1 MTNELQQHAK
11 AALNVLHRVQLSLE
25 RIRTGNGSAAL
36 LPTIADQ
43 LRDAIKIVEI
53 AADSA
58 DTVDLLDGLRKA
70 KEEADQASADL
81 SSTVRLHRFNRL
93 ADQLEDA
100 FGPVPLSRP
109 DLLAFLAD
117 QVERVKAV
125 GVPDSTTATA
135 MIDAAFLE
143 LQQQYG

>member
-93 ADQLEDA
+93 ADQLGDA
-100 FGPVPLSRP
+100 FGPVPLSR
-109 DLLAFLAD
+109 DELLAFLAD

-135 MIDAAFLE
+135 LIDAAYVE
-143 LQQQYG
+143 LQQQHG

>member
-25 RIRTGNGSAAL
+25 RIRTGEGSAAL

>member
-25 RIRTGNGSAAL
+25 RIRTGDGSAAL

-93 ADQLEDA
+93 ADQLGDA

-117 QVERVKAV
+117 QVERIKAV

-135 MIDAAFLE
+135 LIDAAYVE
-143 LQQQYG
+143 LQQQHG

>member
-25 RIRTGNGSAAL
+25 RIRTGEGSAAL

-93 ADQLEDA
+93 ADQLGDA
-100 FGPVPLSRP
+100 FGPVPLSR
-109 DLLAFLAD
+109 DELLAFLAD
-117 QVERVKAV
+117 QVKRIKAV

-135 MIDAAFLE
+135 LIDAAYVE
-143 LQQQYG
+143 LQTQHG

>member
-25 RIRTGNGSAAL
+25 RIRTGDGSAAL

-93 ADQLEDA
+93 ADQLADA
-100 FGPVPLSRP
+100 HGPVPMSRP

-117 QVERVKAV
+117 QLERVKAV

-135 MIDAAFLE
+135 MIDAAYVE
-143 LQQQYG
+143 LQQQHG

>member
-1 MTNELQQHAK
+1 MTNELQNHAK

-93 ADQLEDA
+93 ADQLGDA

-135 MIDAAFLE
+135 LIDAAYVE
-143 LQQQYG
+143 LQTQHG

>member
-25 RIRTGNGSAAL
+25 RIRTGDGSAAL

-93 ADQLEDA
+93 ADQLGDA

-117 QVERVKAV
+117 QVERIKAV

-135 MIDAAFLE
+135 MIDAAYVE
-143 LQQQYG
+143 LQSQRG

>member
-93 ADQLEDA
+93 ADQLEDD
-100 FGPVPLSRP
+100 FGPVPMSRP

-117 QVERVKAV
+117 QVERIKAV

-135 MIDAAFLE
+135 LIDAAYVE
-143 LQQQYG
+143 LQHQHG

>member
-25 RIRTGNGSAAL
+25 RIRTGDGSAAL

-58 DTVDLLDGLRKA
+58 DTVDLLDGCRA
-70 KEEADQASADL
+70 AQAEADKASAELADAM
-81 SSTVRLHRFNRL
+81 RLHRFNRL
-93 ADQLEDA
+93 ADQLGDA
-100 FGPVPLSRP
+100 FGPVPMSRP

-117 QVERVKAV
+117 QVERIKAV

-135 MIDAAFLE
+135 LIDAAYVE
-143 LQQQYG
+143 LQQQH

>member
-100 FGPVPLSRP
+100 FGPAPLSRP

-117 QVERVKAV
+117 QVERIKAV

-135 MIDAAFLE
+135 MIDAAYVE
-143 LQQQYG
+143 LQQQHG

>member
-43 LRDAIKIVEI
+43 LRDAIKIVEM

-135 MIDAAFLE
+135 MIDAAYVE
-143 LQQQYG
+143 LQQQHG

>member
-1 MTNELQQHAK
+1 MNELQQHAT

-25 RIRTGNGSAAL
+25 RIRTGSGSAAL

-58 DTVDLLDGLRKA
+58 DTVDLLDGLSKA

-81 SSTVRLHRFNRL
+81 SSAVRLHRFNRL
-93 ADQLEDA
+93 ADQLVDA

-135 MIDAAFLE
+135 MIDAAYVE
-143 LQQQYG
+143 LQQQHG

>member
-100 FGPVPLSRP
+100 FGPVPMSRP

-117 QVERVKAV
+117 QVELVKAV

-135 MIDAAFLE
+135 MIDAAYVE
-143 LQQQYG
+143 LQQQHG

>member
-25 RIRTGNGSAAL
+25 RIRTGEGSAAL

-93 ADQLEDA
+93 ADQLEDD

-135 MIDAAFLE
+135 LIDAAYVE
-143 LQQQYG
+143 LQQQHG

>member
-1 MTNELQQHAK
+1 MTNELQNHAK
-11 AALNVLHRVQLSLE
+11 AALSVLHRVQLSLE
-25 RIRTGNGSAAL
+25 RIRTGEGSAAL

-93 ADQLEDA
+93 ADQLGDA

-117 QVERVKAV
+117 QVERIIAV

-135 MIDAAFLE
+135 MIDAAYVE
-143 LQQQYG
+143 LQSQHG

>member
-93 ADQLEDA
+93 ADQLGDA
-100 FGPVPLSRP
+100 FGPVPMSRP

-117 QVERVKAV
+117 QLERVKAV

-135 MIDAAFLE
+135 MIDAAYVE
-143 LQQQYG
+143 LQTQHG

>member
-58 DTVDLLDGLRKA
+58 DTVDLLDGCRA
-70 KEEADQASADL
+70 AQAEADKASAELADAM
-81 SSTVRLHRFNRL
+81 RLHRFNRL
-93 ADQLEDA
+93 ADQLGDA
-100 FGPVPLSRP
+100 FGPVPLSR
-109 DLLAFLAD
+109 DELLAFLAD

-135 MIDAAFLE
+135 LIDAAYVE
-143 LQQQYG
+143 LQQQHG